1 MNACADYFTG
11 YRPKAPRRKRSG
23 STVNVRL
30 ISYLSAVFAKGT
42 RVYNVDFNALAK
54 SFDCTRRT
62 VEMAVK
68 KVRDSGRFF
77 FKTIR
82 AGRSYLVQVSDR
94 NPSIRGVFI
103 LTNKKRIQN
112 NTERRPA
119 QVFKKSSL
127 WADKPAPRP
136 IQGLAGWLARNVL
149 APLHRAESRTMFRFG
164 HAYNFAVSAL
174 HAGHSKADVADSW
187 RYALRS
193 VDSDLQ
199 NLPKEIRKFE
209 PSSLV
214 IIARRHLSDGLSAAR
229 RVSLRWQALNRKE
242 TPVFTVAPVVKT
254 VSHAD
259 FAAEFNALCA
269 SMS

>member
-1 MNACADYFTG
+1 MTACADYFTG
-11 YRPKAPRRKRSG
+11 FGPKSPRRKRSG
-23 STVNVRL
+23 STVNIRL
-30 ISYLSAVFAKGT
+30 IAYLSAVFAKGT

-68 KVRDSGRFF
+68 KVRESGRFI

-82 AGRSYLVQVSDR
+82 SGRSYLVQVSGR
-94 NPSIRGVFI
+94 NPSIKGVFL
-103 LTNKKRIQN
+103 LTKKKRIQN
-112 NTERRPA
+112 NTERQPA

-127 WADKPAPRP
+127 WASKPAPRR
-136 IQGLAGWLARNVL
+136 IQALAGWVCRKVL
-149 APLHRAESRTMFRFG
+149 APIHRAESRTMFRFG
-164 HAYNFAVSAL
+164 HAYNFAVAAL

-193 VDSDLQ
+193 VDSDLAH
-199 NLPKEIRKFE
+199 LPKSIRWE

-214 IIARRHLSDGLSAAR
+214 IVARRHLSDGLSAPD

-242 TPVFTVAPVVKT
+242 TPVFTMAPVVKT

-269 SMS
+269 SMA